1 MTEDT
6 LDLARLRR
14 ALSAAPELAAPGLA
28 AYERQADAEAPLRR
42 ISPTKA
48 GKRQGS
54 PSRQAD

>member
-1 MTEDT
+1 MTEVA

-14 ALSAAPELAAPGLA
+14 ALTAAPELA

-48 GKRQGS
+48 GKRQGG